1 MADTENI
8 DESPAADEESGGGRS
23 VLMTRIKI
31 GVFVLLVIVVEC
43 SLASLY
49 VPSAEDLKAIAEQ
62 EGVEGIPDP
71 EENNEEEGKE
81 DVKPTIEVDMKQYG
95 VTAFQPTS
103 NTTLR
108 IDFHLFGIVY
118 LEDQVE
124 FDQLMLENEHRIR
137 EQILITVRSSEVT
150 DLTDAGLGL
159 IKRKIL
165 EKTNRSLGKPLV
177 RKVIFSDFS
186 FVEQ

>member
-8 DESPAADEESGGGRS
+8 DESSANDEEPGGGRS
-23 VLMTRIKI
+23 VLMTRVKI

-49 VPSAEDLKAIAEQ
+49 VPSAEDLRASAADED
-62 EGVEGIPDP
+62 EGIPAF
-71 EENNEEEGKE
+71 EEKKEEEGKE
-81 DVKPTIEVDMKQYG
+81 DEKPTIEVDMKQYD

-108 IDFHLFGIVY
+108 INFHLFGIVY
-118 LEDQVE
+118 FEDQVE
-124 FDQLMLENEHRIR
+124 FEKLMAENQHRIR

-165 EKTNRSLGKPLV
+165 EKTNRALGKPLV
-177 RKVIFSDFS
+177 QKVIFSDFAFS
-186 FVEQ
+186 DQ